1 MLGFGF
7 VEWIVI
13 FLLLLFLFGPKEL
26 PKGARLMAR
35 LIYEMKNIF
44 RKLETEWNLD
54 PEKEQKSSS
63 SVQGSSV
70 QGKNEN
76 D

>member
-7 VEWIVI
+7 IEWVVI

-35 LIYEMKNIF
+35 LFYEMKSIF
-44 RKLETEWNLD
+44 RKLETEWNLE
-54 PEKEQKSSS
+54 PEKEQKSLSS
-63 SVQGSSV
+63 G
-70 QGKNEN
+70 QGKNGN